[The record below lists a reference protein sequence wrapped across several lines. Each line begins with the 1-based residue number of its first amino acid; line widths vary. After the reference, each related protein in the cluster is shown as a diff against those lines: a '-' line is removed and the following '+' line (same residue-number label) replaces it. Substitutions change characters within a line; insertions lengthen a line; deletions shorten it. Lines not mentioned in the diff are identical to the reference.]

1 MGFSYVY
8 KRFSPQDKALIPFNA
23 HKQYNFVS
31 SSAHANRVTHYSAQ
45 WTSESISLYSSSSA
59 FYVVD
64 TRNVMDET
72 CYYNDIE
79 PNDKGA
85 KRIGKQIFNWLWY
98 NNAFKELKGI

>member
-1 MGFSYVY
+1 MNKKHIVLFDMDGTLTPPRGEFDKILLEPLRELSNHVEIGILTGSDLDYV
-8 KRFSPQDKALIPFNA
+8 
-23 HKQYNFVS
+23 
-31 SSAHANRVTHYSAQ
+31 
-45 WTSESISLYSSSSA
+45 E
-59 FYVVD
+59 VVD